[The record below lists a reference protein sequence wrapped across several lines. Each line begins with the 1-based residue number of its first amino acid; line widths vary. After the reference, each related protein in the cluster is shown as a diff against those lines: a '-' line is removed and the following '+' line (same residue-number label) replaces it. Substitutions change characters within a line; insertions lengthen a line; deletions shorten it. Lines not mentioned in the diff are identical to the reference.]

1 MANCVQHPEVPAVY
15 YCDGCRQLLCG
26 ECIEESH
33 ALLLCRLCGERAL
46 PLDEEGPANTSELHE
61 ERVLTAPY
69 SFQDALF
76 YPFRGTGRYLFVVT
90 LLSFFACWVLS
101 FFCLGGLAYGILWLL
116 IAGLQFKIVR
126 STAAGDNQ
134 LPDWPDF
141 TDFGGLVA
149 DLVTWLVINLLQFTP
164 VVFYLF
170 GRAGADPVNRPD
182 PLVALAIA
190 ALGWVGTAVAL
201 MGFGAAGNYRRMKV
215 LGFHQHFLAYMGS
228 VPDSVHITNYAFGLF
243 VATTFLQSF
252 FEGSLP
258 LLGTILSGVVG
269 LYWIFMMPHLG
280 GLVFRRH
287 NRLMDRIYWPD
298 RVD

>member
-1 MANCVQHPEVPAVY
+1 MPNCTQHPDVPAVY
-15 YCDGCRQLLCG
+15 YCDGCGKQLCG

-46 PLDEEGPANTSELHE
+46 PLDQEGPASTSELHE

-69 SFQDALF
+69 SFQDALL
-76 YPFRGTGRYLFVVT
+76 YPFRGTGIYLFVVT
-90 LLSFFACWVLS
+90 LMCFFACWVLS
-101 FFCLGGLAYGILWLL
+101 FFCLGGLAYVVLWLM

-126 STAAGDNQ
+126 STAAGNNE

-149 DLVTWLVINLLQFTP
+149 DLATWVVINVLQLMP

-170 GRAGADPVNRPD
+170 GRVGTDPFERPN
-182 PLVALAIA
+182 PLFALAVA

-201 MGFGAAGNYRRMKV
+201 MGFGAAGNYRRIKV
-215 LGFHQHFLAYMGS
+215 LGFHQHVLAYVRS
-228 VPDSVHITNYAFGLF
+228 VPDSVHVTNYAFGLF
-243 VATTFLQSF
+243 VATTFLQTF

-258 LLGTILSGVVG
+258 ILGTILSGVVG

-280 GLVFRRH
+280 GLIFRRH
-287 NRLMDRIYWPD
+287 DKLMDRIYWPD
-298 RVD
+298 RVV

>member
-141 TDFGGLVA
+141 TDFGGLGA
-149 DLVTWLVINLLQFTP
+149 DLATWLVINLLQFMP

-215 LGFHQHFLAYMGS
+215 LGFHQHFLARPFNPAAVS
-228 VPDSVHITNYAFGLF
+228 A
-243 VATTFLQSF
+243 A
-252 FEGSLP
+252 
-258 LLGTILSGVVG
+258 LSG
-269 LYWIFMMPHLG
+269 W
-280 GLVFRRH
+280 
-287 NRLMDRIYWPD
+287 
-298 RVD
+298 

>member
-1 MANCVQHPEVPAVY
+1 MPNCAQHPDLPAVY
-15 YCDGCRQLLCG
+15 SCDGCGQLLCG

-46 PLDEEGPANTSELHE
+46 PLDEEGPASTRELRE

-76 YPFRGTGRYLFVVT
+76 YPFRGTGIYLFVVT
-90 LLSFFACWVLS
+90 LMCFFACWVLS
-101 FFCLGGLAYGILWLL
+101 FFCLGGLAYVVLWLL

-141 TDFGGLVA
+141 TDLGGLVA
-149 DLVTWLVINLLQFTP
+149 DLLTWLAINVLQFMP
-164 VVFYLF
+164 AVFYLF
-170 GRAGADPVNRPD
+170 GRAGADTLERPD
-182 PLVALAIA
+182 PLIALAIA

-201 MGFGAAGNYRRMKV
+201 MGFGAAGNYRRMNV
-215 LGFHQHFLAYMGS
+215 LGFPQHFLAYMGS

-243 VATTFLQSF
+243 VATTLLQTF

-258 LLGTILSGVVG
+258 ILGTILSAVVG

-280 GLVFRRH
+280 GLIFRRH
-287 NRLMDRIYWPD
+287 NKLMDRIYWPD
-298 RVD
+298 RVG